1 MRNDKKE
8 SYFINFCG
16 QASNCGSGSSVC
28 KIGEKSDAKP
38 LDYGSTVNKKLVKLP
53 TSLNGDGFSI
63 TFNGTKDSTTG
74 CENTKIKTKINFQC
88 DHILVGFSQ

>member
-1 MRNDKKE
+1 MRNDKNE

-16 QASNCGSGSSVC
+16 KASNCNSGSSVC
-28 KIGEKSDAKP
+28 KKGEKSNAKP
-38 LDYGSTVNKKLVKLP
+38 LDYGSVFSGNLP
-53 TSLNGDGFSI
+53 TSVYGDGFSI

-88 DHILVGFSQ
+88 DHILVCFSQ

>member
-1 MRNDKKE
+1 VRNDKNE

-28 KIGEKSDAKP
+28 KIGDDAKP
-38 LDYGSTVNKKLVKLP
+38 LDYGSTVNGKLP

-74 CENTKIKTKINFQC
+74 CENSKITKINFQC